1 MKWYQVLPA
10 VACIADN
17 AYAFPSYLQGAV
29 DHVTAARL
37 SSVVDEAV
45 RSAHEKRASLDTV
58 NQPID
63 VTGKHE
69 FQPPNFDKGDQRG
82 SCPGL
87 NALANHGYIQRSG
100 VTSLV
105 EIIGATNEVFGM
117 GIDVATVLGTLGTV
131 YVGNPL
137 SLKPGFSIGG
147 APKGSDNILG
157 NLAGLLGKPRGLDA
171 SHNVIEGDGSNT
183 RNDLY
188 VTGDPST
195 MDLDLFQSFYDMA
208 SEDGTYD
215 FDTFM
220 ERASNRFHE
229 SIATNPQ
236 FYYGPLTGMVI
247 RNAAYFFTSRM
258 MSNHTK
264 GSDEDIMDRET
275 LKTFFAVKE
284 EGGKLTYKRGWERIP
299 NNWYRRSVDYGFA
312 SAIADVVKLIT
323 AYPELSSIG
332 GNAGKVNTYA
342 SVDISNITGGVMNV
356 PEMLKG
362 NNLLCFA
369 FEAVKTASP
378 NALSSLFAIIA
389 TPLKLVTDTLDTAL
403 LDLVSCPTFKELT
416 VGGTSF
422 TKGLQKKFPGAKT
435 HGL

>member
-105 EIIGATNEVFGM
+105 EIVGATNEVFGM

-215 FDTFM
+215 FDTFT
-220 ERASNRFHE
+220 ERAKNRFHE

-264 GSDEDIMDRET
+264 GSDEDIMGMFTT
-275 LKTFFAVKE
+275 LIQKRTI
-284 EGGKLTYKRGWERIP
+284 LTM
-299 NNWYRRSVDYGFA
+299 YRSR
-312 SAIADVVKLIT
+312 
-323 AYPELSSIG
+323 
-332 GNAGKVNTYA
+332 
-342 SVDISNITGGVMNV
+342 DI
-356 PEMLKG
+356 E
-362 NNLLCFA
+362 NLLRCQGGRWKA
-369 FEAVKTASP
+369 HLQARMGEDSQQLVPSIRRLRLRVSDRGRCQTDYRLP
-378 NALSSLFAIIA
+378 RALKVSL
-389 TPLKLVTDTLDTAL
+389 LLV
-403 LDLVSCPTFKELT
+403 P
-416 VGGTSF
+416 
-422 TKGLQKKFPGAKT
+422 QKNMY
-435 HGL
+435 